1 MSGGKSGG
9 TTVQTAELTPEQR
22 QQIQAQTEFFTGTV
36 APTYKQ
42 AVLGATDIYNQ
53 AAPGTTFAA
62 QNLAGVAGQAQRT
75 LGETGETALRTG
87 ISGLQSLFGP
97 EYERQQL
104 QAALQPAQQQYQQ
117 NLQNLAAQ
125 YGGAGNLGSARQA
138 LAQTSLAGT
147 TQASQQ
153 QAAAEVM
160 KNIAAQRAGAA
171 SNLAQFGQGG
181 IGQAIGAA
189 GQGVTA
195 AQIPQDLYNKYASV
209 IFGTPSASYNPNFAG
224 TQGST
229 TETSKFDLG
238 FKL

>member
-1 MSGGKSGG
+1 
-9 TTVQTAELTPEQR
+9 
-22 QQIQAQTEFFTGTV
+22 
-36 APTYKQ
+36 
-42 AVLGATDIYNQ
+42 AVLGATDIYGQ

-75 LGETGETALRTG
+75 FGETGESALRTG
-87 ISGLQSLFGP
+87 IEGLQSLFGP

-104 QAALQPAQQQYQQ
+104 QAALQPAQMQYQQ

-125 YGGAGNLGSARQA
+125 YGGAGNLGSSRQA

-171 SNLAQFGQGG
+171 SNLAQLGQGG
-181 IGQAIGAA
+181 LTSALGAA
-189 GQGVTA
+189 GTGVTA
-195 AQIPQDLYNKYASV
+195 AQVPQDLYNKYASV
-209 IFGTPSASYNPNFAG
+209 IFGTPAASYSPDFRG

-229 TETSKFDLG
+229 TQSSKFDLG